1 RRALPAPTGE
11 RPDITTQFEPA
22 RPGIEEQLA
31 GIWSQVLGVDR
42 IGRHDNFFDLGG
54 DSIRSIQ
61 VLGKARDAGLV
72 FGLPELFQ
80 APTLAGLCAS
90 VTVDMDARGGDQGA
104 VTEPF
109 GLVSAEDLA
118 QLPEGL
124 EDAYPMAELQLGMVY
139 E

>member
-31 GIWSQVLGVDR
+31 GIWSQVLGVDQV
-42 IGRHDNFFDLGG
+42 GRHDNFFDLGG

-61 VLGKARDAGLV
+61 ILGKARDAGL
-72 FGLPELFQ
+72 LFHLQ
-80 APTLAGLCAS
+80 DLFEHSTLAKLSAVVERES
-90 VTVDMDARGGDQGA
+90 DANGA
-104 VTEPF
+104 AHTEPF
-109 GLVSAEDLA
+109 ELVSTEDLA